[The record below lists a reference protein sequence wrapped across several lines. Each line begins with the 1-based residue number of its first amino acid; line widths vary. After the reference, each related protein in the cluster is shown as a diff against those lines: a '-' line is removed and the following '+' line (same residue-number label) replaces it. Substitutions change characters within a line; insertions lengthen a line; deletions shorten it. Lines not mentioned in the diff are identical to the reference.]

1 MFMIRAHRPVVLGL
15 LACACSSSS
24 DSGANSASAKFCADF
39 NAVSCQRLFECTPE
53 AERKEPFFV
62 ALFGNSASECAS
74 RWTDLCRHPKPDIQ
88 ADVSCPD
95 GWSVNE
101 SKAMMCLNQVRTGTC
116 QAIEDPATLAPCE
129 TVCTPGGGGAGG
141 SSAGGS
147 GGATGGSGGST
158 GTGGT
163 GGSTGTGGTG
173 GAVTLSETEKFCRDT
188 VEALCGRIFACFT
201 PAERAETTFKQAFGT
216 SVAECT
222 VLGSSDCYGA
232 GNMCNLN
239 RNLAQMC
246 ISQVGALSCASILA
260 GVPDARQLRIRL
272 PTP

>member
-1 MFMIRAHRPVVLGL
+1 MVVPRA
-15 LACACSSSS
+15 
-24 DSGANSASAKFCADF
+24 
-39 NAVSCQRLFECTPE
+39 E
-53 AERKEPFFV
+53 AAAPPAGV
-62 ALFGNSASECAS
+62 AA
-74 RWTDLCRHPKPDIQ
+74 
-88 ADVSCPD
+88 
-95 GWSVNE
+95 
-101 SKAMMCLNQVRTGTC
+101 
-116 QAIEDPATLAPCE
+116 APG
-129 TVCTPGGGGAGG
+129 P
-141 SSAGGS
+141 
-147 GGATGGSGGST
+147 
-158 GTGGT
+158 GGT

-201 PAERAETTFKQAFGT
+201 PAERALPTFKQAFGT

-260 GVPDARQLRIRL
+260 GVPEPPASCESAC